1 MSAPEQTIRT
11 KPSADTLRRVAQTL
25 REQAETG
32 VSVYGNETG
41 YMADGW
47 GIPEEEIDGF
57 YADWLDEQADAIDAD
72 NGAGPRHRW
81 FAWHPVM
88 TDTGRKW
95 LRMVTRQKRWDT
107 YVHDPSM
114 GTGGMLTYYED
125 WCWHYE

>member
-32 VSVYGNETG
+32 LSVYGNKTG

-57 YADWLDEQADAIDAD
+57 YADWLDGLLAF
-72 NGAGPRHRW
+72 G
-81 FAWHPVM
+81 
-88 TDTGRKW
+88 GRK
-95 LRMVTRQKRWDT
+95 RDVA
-107 YVHDPSM
+107 
-114 GTGGMLTYYED
+114 
-125 WCWHYE
+125 